1 MDNREDS
8 KVVII
13 GAGFGALTAV
23 KTLRKN
29 GFSDSITLIAPKPIF
44 TYIPSAIWIPSGLRK
59 REDLEIPLDN
69 FFKRLNV
76 EYFKGSVTGLDS
88 ENNSVKT
95 DNGDVSY
102 DRLMIA
108 SGGRFIQK
116 LPGIK
121 ENVII
126 PCDGISAG
134 EELRDR
140 LAKMDGG
147 TIALGFGGNPKEPAA
162 MRGGP
167 VFEFVYGL
175 DTLLR
180 REGRRDKFKLIFFS
194 PAPEP
199 GKKLGPK
206 AVAGLLKEMKK
217 RNIETHLG
225 NKIKEF
231 TTDSI
236 VTEGGE
242 FKSDLTLFMPGM
254 TGPMWLAKSGLPL
267 SAGGMVVADSGA
279 RVPGF
284 KNIYIAGDSGSFPG
298 PEWLPKQ
305 AHMADLQAE
314 AGIKNMLSD
323 IAGTPA
329 EHKFKVELICIVDSL
344 NTGVLVYRDVKRAII
359 LKCRIFHWAKILFE
373 KLYLRGIR

>member
-217 RNIETHLG
+217 R
-225 NKIKEF
+225 KIGRASCRE
-231 TTDSI
+231 
-236 VTEGGE
+236 
-242 FKSDLTLFMPGM
+242 
-254 TGPMWLAKSGLPL
+254 
-267 SAGGMVVADSGA
+267 
-279 RVPGF
+279 RV
-284 KNIYIAGDSGSFPG
+284 
-298 PEWLPKQ
+298 
-305 AHMADLQAE
+305 
-314 AGIKNMLSD
+314 
-323 IAGTPA
+323 
-329 EHKFKVELICIVDSL
+329 
-344 NTGVLVYRDVKRAII
+344 
-359 LKCRIFHWAKILFE
+359 
-373 KLYLRGIR
+373 